1 MGANVMS
8 VFGISP
14 DEEEMYRY
22 FLRNPGTAPDDLHL
36 RMRTDR
42 ATAER
47 ALERL
52 RDLGLV
58 RDLGED
64 GGGVNPVN
72 PEIAMVRLMD
82 RRLHELHEEILR
94 VTQSRYII
102 DALRAEMGTRVPSPQ
117 GVEQLTDLAQIRSRI
132 EDLAFFAREE
142 ILSVEPYTELTPA
155 NIEHARPLDMRCL
168 RRGVRIRNVVL
179 SKALGHGPTVAYLR
193 ELVSHGAQIRVA
205 DDVSERIL
213 VYDRRLALVPVD
225 PDDTSRGALLAHEGG
240 LVSNIIALFEK
251 IWDQAEDLLSAVDE
265 TAETPALT
273 EMEQRVLGS
282 MVSVGKDEAGAR
294 ELGISVRTYR
304 RHVADLMR
312 SLGAASR
319 AQAALLA
326 REHGWI

>member
-1 MGANVMS
+1 
-8 VFGISP
+8 
-14 DEEEMYRY
+14 MYRY
-22 FLRNPGTAPDDLHL
+22 FLRNPGTSAEDIHL
-36 RMRTDR
+36 RLHTGRE
-42 ATAER
+42 TAQHS
-47 ALERL
+47 LERL
-52 RDLGLV
+52 RETGLV
-58 RDLGED
+58 RQSGTGHD
-64 GGGVNPVN
+64 VTPTN
-72 PEIAMVRLMD
+72 PEIALARLMD
-82 RRLHELHEEILR
+82 QRLHELHEEILR
-94 VTQSRYII
+94 VTQARYVV
-102 DALRAEMGTRVPSPQ
+102 DALRAEMGMRVPSPQ
-117 GVEQLTDLAQIRSRI
+117 GVEQLTDIAQIRGRI

-155 NIEHARPLDMRCL
+155 NIDHSRPLDMRCL
-168 RRGVRIRNVVL
+168 RRGVSIRSVVL
-179 SKALGHGPTVAYLR
+179 GKALGHGPTVTYLR
-193 ELVSHGAQIRVA
+193 ELSAHGAQIRVA

-213 VYDRRLALVPVD
+213 VYDRRVALVPVD

-251 IWDQAEDLLSAVDE
+251 IWDQAQDLLSVVDYP
-265 TAETPALT
+265 AETPALS